1 MYTHLEEST
10 DKSIFFHLHFHLR
23 SQIHPI
29 LFQAANY
36 ATIANPSMKVS
47 ETGISIFNFVPRE
60 LNAG

>member
-1 MYTHLEEST
+1 MPRRIYRQAYFLSLAF
-10 DKSIFFHLHFHLR
+10 SPLR